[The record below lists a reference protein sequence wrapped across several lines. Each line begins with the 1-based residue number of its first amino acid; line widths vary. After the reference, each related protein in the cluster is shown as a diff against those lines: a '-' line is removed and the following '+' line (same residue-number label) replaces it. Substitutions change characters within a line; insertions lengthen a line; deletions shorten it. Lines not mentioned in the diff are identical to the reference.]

1 MLLGSNAGTNPVTKD
16 RPTKSETELIATLI
30 SQSRYAEA
38 YLLLKNEATDN
49 TATQY
54 NLALCLYWAGS
65 YREALMS
72 LDKAQLFMPVNTG
85 SGKTNPA
92 TDSFYKAIREKQNGL
107 DDHRNPVTQKNI
119 ELTTQMVADGIVR
132 LKTDCWLQLGEYA
145 RVIDIATPIAY
156 KNYLNIFEALT
167 IAKQHLNK

>member
-1 MLLGSNAGTNPVTKD
+1 MLLGSNASANPVTKD
-16 RPTKSETELIATLI
+16 QSIKSEIELIAQLI

-38 YLLLKNEATDN
+38 YQLLKAEVPDRT
-49 TATQY
+49 TTQY
-54 NLALCLYWAGS
+54 DLALCFCWIGS
-65 YREALMS
+65 YREALMC
-72 LDKAQLFMPVNTG
+72 LDKAQLFMPVMTV
-85 SGKTNPA
+85 GKTNPS

-107 DDHRNPVTQKNI
+107 DDHRNPITQKNI

-145 RVIDIATPIAY
+145 RVIDIATPIAH
-156 KNYLNIFEALT
+156 KDYLNITKALT